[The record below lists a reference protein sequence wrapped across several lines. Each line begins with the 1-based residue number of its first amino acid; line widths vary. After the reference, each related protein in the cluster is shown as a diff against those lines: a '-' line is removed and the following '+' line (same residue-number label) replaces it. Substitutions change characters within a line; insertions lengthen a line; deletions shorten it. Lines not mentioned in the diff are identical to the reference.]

1 MDHPAVIVHVALV
14 FPFRQLLTR
23 AFLRLEIG
31 DDGVII
37 GIPSRLLCRIHIII
51 NVATRSLQIG
61 IGMDLILL
69 IGHLEVINNIH
80 ILDDAHLLLSRSR
93 PTRIIVVEVF
103 GQRKGHIVVKP
114 QVAGVGHP
122 STMRRLVMQQEAE
135 GFILVPLVAEPI
147 QRQVSRDVGGIAFD
161 LPLLAIINESRIVV
175 IALTYQDV
183 PIIETGRIGGQVP
196 LPDHRRLVTCLAQ
209 QLREGLLRAIKGVL
223 VIDKAIL
230 VAMLSRQHA
239 GPAGSTDGIGHKT
252 IGETNAILSDTVDVG
267 CLDVTPIIGTQCL
280 KRMVI
285 RHDVEDVQR
294 LLRGLFP
301 GWLAAG
307 GSCQRRNTCQK
318 VEGFSL
324 MVHGKRFNC
333 LLKM

>member
-1 MDHPAVIVHVALV
+1 
-14 FPFRQLLTR
+14 
-23 AFLRLEIG
+23 
-31 DDGVII
+31 
-37 GIPSRLLCRIHIII
+37 
-51 NVATRSLQIG
+51 
-61 IGMDLILL
+61 
-69 IGHLEVINNIH
+69 
-80 ILDDAHLLLSRSR
+80 
-93 PTRIIVVEVF
+93 
-103 GQRKGHIVVKP
+103 
-114 QVAGVGHP
+114 
-122 STMRRLVMQQEAE
+122 MQQEAE
-135 GFILVPLVAEPI
+135 GFILVTLVAEPI
-147 QRQVSRDVGGIAFD
+147 QRQVSRDVGGIALN

-252 IGETNAILSDTVDVG
+252 IGKTNTIPCDAVDVG
-267 CLDVTPIIGTQCL
+267 GLDVTPVIGTQCL

-301 GWLAAG
+301 GWLTAG
-307 GSCQRRNTCQK
+307 GSCQC
-318 VEGFSL
+318 
-324 MVHGKRFNC
+324 C
-333 LLKM
+333 YAC

>member
-1 MDHPAVIVHVALV
+1 M
-14 FPFRQLLTR
+14 
-23 AFLRLEIG
+23 
-31 DDGVII
+31 
-37 GIPSRLLCRIHIII
+37 
-51 NVATRSLQIG
+51 N
-61 IGMDLILL
+61 LILL
-69 IGHLEVINNIH
+69 IGHLEVVNNIH
-80 ILDDAHLLLSRSR
+80 ILDNTHLLLGRSR
-93 PTRIIVVEVF
+93 PPRIIVVEVI
-103 GQRKGHIVVKP
+103 RKREGHIVVKP

-161 LPLLAIINESRIVV
+161 LPLLAIINEGRIVV

-252 IGETNAILSDTVDVG
+252 IGETNTIPCDAVDVG
-267 CLDVTPIIGTQCL
+267 GLDVTPVIGTQCL

-301 GWLAAG
+301 GRLAAG